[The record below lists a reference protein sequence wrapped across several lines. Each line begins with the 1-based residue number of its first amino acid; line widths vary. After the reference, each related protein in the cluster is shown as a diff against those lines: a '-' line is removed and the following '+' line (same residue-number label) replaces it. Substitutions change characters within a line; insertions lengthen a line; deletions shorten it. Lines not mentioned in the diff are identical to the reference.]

1 MMEICCGICAKRYMA
16 DNELTATCPD
26 CWNRRSIAQARGEA
40 IPDLVN
46 SPPHYTNHPSGVNC
60 IQITEHMNFC
70 LGNAIKYIW
79 RSGSKG
85 EAVED
90 LNKAIWYLQREVK
103 RLETS
108 KKAGM

>member
-1 MMEICCGICAKRYMA
+1 MMDAYCNTCRTVYLA
-16 DNELTATCPD
+16 DNMFSICPN
-26 CWNRRSIAQARGEA
+26 CWNNRKLAEGRGEA

-90 LNKAIWYLQREVK
+90 LKKAVWYIQREID
-103 RLETS
+103 RLQ
-108 KKAGM
+108 K